1 MKLTLKRIAK
11 KPGYTIGRL
20 YIDGQY
26 YCDTIEDTDRNL
38 DQSMAVE
45 VIQSVKVPKQT
56 AIPIGTYEVS
66 MNIVSPSYSKKKA
79 YKWTGGVMPRLLN
92 VPGWSGVLIHPGN
105 TADDSEGCILVGQNL
120 KVGQVLNSQKVFKP
134 LWQQLHARRAEG
146 ITITIC

>member
-11 KPGYTIGRL
+11 KPKYTIGRL
-20 YIDGQY
+20 YIDGVY

-38 DQSMAVE
+38 DQAMAVE
-45 VIQSVKVPKQT
+45 VIQSLKVPKQT

-66 MNIVSPSYSKKKA
+66 MNIISPSYSKKKA
-79 YKWTGGVMPRLLN
+79 YNWTGGVMPRLMN
-92 VPGWSGVLIHPGN
+92 VPGWKGVLIHPGN

-134 LWQQLHARRAEG
+134 LWQQLYARRAEG
-146 ITITIC
+146 ITLTIC

>member
-1 MKLTLKRIAK
+1 
-11 KPGYTIGRL
+11 
-20 YIDGQY
+20 
-26 YCDTIEDTDRNL
+26 
-38 DQSMAVE
+38 
-45 VIQSVKVPKQT
+45 VPKQT

-134 LWQQLHARRAEG
+134 LWQQLHDRRAEG

>member
-11 KPGYTIGRL
+11 KPGYTIGKL

-26 YCDTIEDTDRNL
+26 YCDTIEDRDRNL
-38 DQSMAVE
+38 DQAMAIE

-79 YKWTGGVMPRLLN
+79 YNWTGGVMPRLLD

-134 LWQQLHARRAEG
+134 LWQQLHDRRAEG